1 MMETMG
7 QKFRAAREKK
17 KLNISKAAA
26 LTRIKVQ
33 HLEMM
38 ENDDFS
44 KMPAPTYAKGF
55 IRIYASFLGLDP
67 VPLVEEYV
75 DRHLNPS
82 DEDRPAAKPTRRS
95 AAPVPTPPALEPDEP
110 EDEAADLPEPAPR
123 RTRERERKPWNPPW
137 KNWRPG
143 PAIARALHN
152 LAPLVPKIA
161 MAAALVLAVV
171 GISRCTASMS
181 SRPESTPSGAAEMDR
196 SAILKEPP
204 VRHLDLPAP
213 EETTP

>member
-1 MMETMG
+1 METMG

-75 DRHLNPS
+75 ERHLNPP
-82 DEDRPAAKPTRRS
+82 DEDRPAPKPVRRTTT
-95 AAPVPTPPALEPDEP
+95 PVPPPPALEP
-110 EDEAADLPEPAPR
+110 EDLAAETPEPAPR
-123 RTRERERKPWNPPW
+123 RTRERTPWNPPW

-143 PAIARALHN
+143 PAIARALGS
-152 LAPLVPKIA
+152 LAPLVPKMA
-161 MAAALVLAVV
+161 MAAALVLVVV

-181 SRPESTPSGAAEMDR
+181 SRPEPDPSTAAEMDR
-196 SAILKEPP
+196 TAILQEPP

-213 EETTP
+213 EESTP

>member
-1 MMETMG
+1 METMG

-17 KLNISKAAA
+17 KMNISKAAA

-67 VPLVEEYV
+67 IPLVEEYV
-75 DRHLNPS
+75 ERHLNPPG
-82 DEDRPAAKPTRRS
+82 DDRPAPKPSRRA
-95 AAPVPTPPALEPDEP
+95 AAPVPPPPVIERDEP
-110 EDEAADLPEPAPR
+110 AEEAGDIPEPAPR
-123 RTRERERKPWNPPW
+123 RPRERKPWNPPW

-143 PAIARALHN
+143 PAIARLAER
-152 LAPLVPKIA
+152 LAPLIPKLLL
-161 MAAALVLAVV
+161 AAALVLVVV

-181 SRPESTPSGAAEMDR
+181 SRPEPDRATSMEMDR
-196 SAILKEPP
+196 SAILREPP

-213 EETTP
+213 EESTP